1 MRSDNPLL
9 KANMA
14 GAGIR
19 PTYNKYSGLYVLFSD
34 WIVVMNPLFIVLL
47 RLRGLEL
54 A

>member
-9 KANMA
+9 GANMA
-14 GAGIR
+14 GTGIR
-19 PTYNKYSGLYVLFSD
+19 PKYNEYTGLYFLFSD